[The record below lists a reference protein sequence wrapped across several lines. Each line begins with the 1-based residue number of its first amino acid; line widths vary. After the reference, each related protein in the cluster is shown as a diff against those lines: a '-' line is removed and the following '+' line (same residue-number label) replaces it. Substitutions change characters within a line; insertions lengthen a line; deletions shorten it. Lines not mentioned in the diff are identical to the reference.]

1 LNKKFNG
8 TDGDSLRLTSALI
21 DLHVYA
27 VSYIFIS
34 KSNSV
39 NKEIEGFFC
48 AVHSVILSA
57 EPARQDFNR
66 ASEKYDDL
74 SNTFFQFLM
83 EFVYYVHDGE
93 VVKRITSYT
102 NKARSFNT
110 TAGLQNMELSELT
123 EISSEEELIKRR
135 T

>member
-1 LNKKFNG
+1 
-8 TDGDSLRLTSALI
+8 
-21 DLHVYA
+21 
-27 VSYIFIS
+27 
-34 KSNSV
+34 
-39 NKEIEGFFC
+39 
-48 AVHSVILSA
+48 
-57 EPARQDFNR
+57 
-66 ASEKYDDL
+66 
-74 SNTFFQFLM
+74 M

-123 EISSEEELIKRR
+123 EISSDEELIKRR